1 MRVREVINEKYKRKL
16 YFRYLGMSLI
26 PFLLFILLGS
36 LAIFLSQRYVTE
48 ELSNLSFR
56 NLSQVKDTF
65 ELILSET
72 DSFALSMAT
81 DPGFNQTAL
90 QVLRKEIRTL
100 EDTRTYRNFIDSL
113 ITSTNVRNYLHSLY
127 IFNKYVPDKII
138 TNTQGIMEVSK
149 FYDTEWIRHIE
160 QRKDE
165 LKFWLQR
172 RSVPL
177 FSFFP
182 FTREVLTLYR
192 NILEPYTLDSQGVIV
207 VNIKLDYLVSLVRR
221 VSTTGEEDFLVFHPS
236 LGTLIST
243 STQWDAAMDLLPYI
257 TNRPSERTRKG
268 STFSISLK
276 GKEYKVSFLTSNR
289 YPMIYFSLI
298 PEHVYFH
305 LADELLQLTIVFSS
319 LALLLGV
326 VSIVYLTRRSFR
338 NIEYICDTIEHAAK
352 GKPFPLQKK
361 HSGKGSFYALTHEIV
376 RTFLERDYLKL
387 RHRALELQALQSQMN
402 PHFLFNTLTAISLRA
417 MGFTGGPNDVT
428 KMVDL
433 LSRILSYSLESPK
446 NEVRL
451 KDEVQ
456 FTKYYLK
463 IQSYRYPNR
472 FRVQWDLEKDSLNCK
487 VIKLLLQPLVENCI
501 YHGVGPGLKGMLHI
515 QVRSRRE
522 GKELYISV
530 EDDGV
535 GMTAERLSEVLRM
548 MEGSFSD
555 DHIGLVNTVRRLK
568 LAFGKQ
574 VGVTIQSAEGE
585 GTKIEFRIPLSVEE

>member
-1 MRVREVINEKYKRKL
+1 MRVREVINEKYTRKL
-16 YFRYLGMSLI
+16 YFRYLGMSLV
-26 PFLLFILLGS
+26 PFLFFILLGS
-36 LAIFLSQRYVTE
+36 LAIFLSQRYVIE

-56 NLSQVKDTF
+56 NLSQVQDTF
-65 ELILSET
+65 ALILSET

-90 QVLRKEIRTL
+90 QVLGKEIRTL
-100 EDTRTYRNFIDSL
+100 EDTRTYRIFIDSL
-113 ITSTNVRNYLHSLY
+113 ITATNVRKYLHSFY
-127 IFNKYVPDKII
+127 IFNKHVPGKII
-138 TNTQGIMEVSK
+138 TNTEGIMEVSK

-177 FSFFP
+177 FSFSSL
-182 FTREVLTLYR
+182 TNEVLSLYR
-192 NILEPYTLDSQGVIV
+192 NILKPYTLESQGVIV
-207 VNIKLDYLVSLVRR
+207 VNIKLDYLESLIRAI
-221 VSTTGEEDFLVFHPS
+221 SNTGKEDFLVFHPS
-236 LGTLIST
+236 LGTLVST
-243 STQWDAAMDLLPYI
+243 SARWDAAMDILPYL
-257 TNRPSERTRKG
+257 TNHPSERTRKG
-268 STFSISLK
+268 STFSISLR

-305 LADELLQLTIVFSS
+305 LVDELLRLTLVFSS

-352 GKPFPLQKK
+352 GKPFPLMEK
-361 HSGKGSFYALTHEIV
+361 HSGKGSFYELTHEIV

-387 RHRALELQALQSQMN
+387 RQRALELQALQSQMN

-428 KMVDL
+428 RMVDL
-433 LSRILSYSLESPK
+433 LSRILSYSLETPR
-446 NEVRL
+446 NEVLL

-456 FTKYYLK
+456 FTRYYLK

-472 FRVQWDLEKDSLNCK
+472 FKVQWDVEKDTLHCK
-487 VIKLLLQPLVENCI
+487 VIKLLLQPLVENCL
-501 YHGVGPGLKGMLHI
+501 YHGVGPGLKGLLHI
-515 QVRSRRE
+515 QVQSWKE
-522 GKELYISV
+522 GKDLCVSV
-530 EDDGV
+530 QDDGV
-535 GMTAERLSEVLRM
+535 GMTSERLSEILRM

-568 LAFGKQ
+568 LAFGEQ
-574 VGVTIQSAEGE
+574 VGVTIQSASGE
-585 GTKIEFRIPLSVEE
+585 GTRIDFRIPLSV